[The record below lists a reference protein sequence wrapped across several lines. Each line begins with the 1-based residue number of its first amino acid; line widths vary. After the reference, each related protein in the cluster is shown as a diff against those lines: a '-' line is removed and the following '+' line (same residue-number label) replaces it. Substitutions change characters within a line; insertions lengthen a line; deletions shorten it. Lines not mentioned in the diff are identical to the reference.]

1 MTARVAEAEPAGAAW
16 VDRAALASMG
26 WARWLASAGVIGMI
40 AIAALI
46 VADALVR
53 WFAVSP
59 IVGLNEIVSLLFAAT
74 VVACLPYALT
84 SSAQLTIDILEH
96 HMSPRVSALLDAVG
110 ALLNLAFFAF
120 ITWHV
125 ARYAQELANERRVTV
140 ILHWPQPPFMAA
152 LAILFGIALL
162 VQLLIVIRVVNN
174 ACRVLATPA
183 GAHGRTDHRS
193 FSMVLA
199 GLGLLCALAAYA
211 AWDFGSMRS
220 LASNSPILAS
230 VAGLLLLWILLLAKM
245 PMGGVMGMV
254 GISGS
259 MFFLDVAPA
268 LSALATNVAGFLTN
282 SEVSVLPLFL
292 LMGSLAAAAGMAED
306 IYRLAHALLC
316 GMRGGLALA
325 TIGGCAGFGAVTG
338 SSVAT
343 VATIGKVALPEM
355 NQRGY
360 SAELTLGCV
369 AAGGTLGQLV
379 PPSTAIIVYALL
391 TEQSIGKLFVGEI
404 VPALMAVMLYFVTIY
419 VFTRARPSSA
429 PATERSTLPQ
439 VSAAARGAI
448 GVMLM
453 FLLVIGGLYSGIFT
467 ATESAAVGVVVTFVY
482 AIARGRIRLENFRQ
496 ILSESTSTIG
506 MIYIL
511 IIGAITFSF
520 FIGATAL
527 PEKMASWVSG
537 LHIAPLALIAI
548 VLLVYLVLGC
558 VMDSFGVMIITTPII
573 APLITQVGYDLVW
586 WGIIMVVVVET
597 GMITPPFGLNIF
609 MLKSISNA
617 SLTTIY
623 RGVIPFV
630 VADLVKLLLMVLIP
644 ATVIWL
650 PSTMYR

>member
-1 MTARVAEAEPAGAAW
+1 
-16 VDRAALASMG
+16 
-26 WARWLASAGVIGMI
+26 MI

-46 VADALVR
+46 VADALIR

-59 IVGLNEIVSLLFAAT
+59 IVGLNEIVSMLFAAT
-74 VVACLPYALT
+74 VAACLPYALT
-84 SSAQLTIDILEH
+84 SSTQLTIDILEQ
-96 HMSPRVSALLDAVG
+96 HMSPRVGALLDAVG

-125 ARYAQELANERRVTV
+125 ARYAQELSNEGRVTV
-140 ILHWPQPPFMAA
+140 ILHWPQPPFMIA
-152 LAILFGIALL
+152 LAVLFGLALL
-162 VQLLIVIRVVNN
+162 VQLLVVARATVN
-174 ACRVLATPA
+174 AYRVLAAPA
-183 GAHGRTDHRS
+183 AAHARPDARS
-193 FSMVLA
+193 FAVVVT
-199 GLGLLCALAAYA
+199 GLSLLCALAAYA
-211 AWDFGSMRS
+211 AWDFATLRASV
-220 LASNSPILAS
+220 SNSPVLAS
-230 VAGLLLLWILLLAKM
+230 LAGLVLLWVLLLAKM

-254 GISGS
+254 GICGS

-355 NQRGY
+355 KQRGY
-360 SAELTLGCV
+360 SAELTMGCV

-391 TEQSIGKLFVGEI
+391 TEQSIGKLFVGEVI
-404 VPALMAVMLYFVTIY
+404 PAVMAVALYFVTIY
-419 VFTRARPSSA
+419 LFTKARPDAA
-429 PATERSTLPQ
+429 PATQRSTRPQ
-439 VSAAARGAI
+439 IAAAARGAI
-448 GVMLM
+448 GVTVL

-467 ATESAAVGVVVTFVY
+467 ATESAAVGVVVTFAY
-482 AIARGRIRLENFRQ
+482 AIARGRIRLANFRE
-496 ILSESTSTIG
+496 IMSESTSTIG

-520 FIGATAL
+520 FIGTTAL
-527 PEKMASWVSG
+527 PEKMASWASG
-537 LHIAPLALIAI
+537 LQIAPLAVIAV
-548 VLLVYLVLGC
+548 VLLIYLILGC

-586 WGIIMVVVVET
+586 WGVIMVVVVET

-617 SLTTIY
+617 PLTTIY
-623 RGVIPFV
+623 RGVTPFV

-650 PSTMYR
+650 PSTMFR